1 MKFDKNGFYKYNG
14 NVIEGYIG
22 DDIKSLDKV
31 RLVFILREPNSGN
44 NEADTFWF
52 KNTVESAEKEERL
65 DRYQNVYYNKLGK
78 IACLLL
84 NKGDD
89 IQNALKQ
96 CAYINLYPVKG
107 GKEASEQYQK
117 VFNAF
122 KKKDFSNDFA
132 NSRWNIIN
140 NLPNGCK
147 ILTLG
152 EIFGAISKKAKNE
165 QSLIENAN
173 GIGYLYIER
182 NGIQKRNSI
191 RFLLITEKGNLKY
204 IRFITRRRV
213 EETVL
218 RQRIFASKNNLRSF
232 LS

>member
-1 MKFDKNGFYKYNG
+1 MEFNENGFYKHNG
-14 NVIEGYIG
+14 NVIEGFI
-22 DDIKSLDKV
+22 DDSIKSLDEV
-31 RLVFILREPNSGN
+31 RLVFILKEPNSGGKP
-44 NEADTFWF
+44 ADKFWF
-52 KNTVESAEKEERL
+52 KEIVE
-65 DRYQNVYYNKLGK
+65 QNKSSNSYYSKLGK

-107 GKEASEQYQK
+107 GKEASEQYQN

-122 KKKDFSNDFA
+122 KNKDCNDDCNGDIKKIVD
-132 NSRWNIIN
+132 SRWNIIN
-140 NLPNGCK
+140 NLPDGCK

-152 EIFGAISKKAKNE
+152 EVFGAISKNE

-182 NGIQKRNSI
+182 NGILKKKFDSFSFNNGKGDIEVYSIYHPQARGRNSFKAENI
-191 RFLLITEKGNLKY
+191 FLNE
-204 IRFITRRRV
+204 
-213 EETVL
+213 
-218 RQRIFASKNNLRSF
+218 
-232 LS
+232 

>member
-52 KNTVESAEKEERL
+52 KNTVESAEKGERL

-107 GKEASEQYQK
+107 GKEASEQYKK
-117 VFNAF
+117 VIKAF
-122 KKKDFSNDFA
+122 KNKDCNDDCDSDIKKIVD
-132 NSRWNIIN
+132 SRWDIIN
-140 NLPNGCK
+140 NLPDGCK

-152 EIFGAISKKAKNE
+152 EVFGAISKNE

-182 NGIQKRNSI
+182 NGILKKKFDSFSFNNGKGDIEVYSIYHPQARGRNSFTAEDI
-191 RFLLITEKGNLKY
+191 RFKE
-204 IRFITRRRV
+204 
-213 EETVL
+213 
-218 RQRIFASKNNLRSF
+218 
-232 LS
+232 